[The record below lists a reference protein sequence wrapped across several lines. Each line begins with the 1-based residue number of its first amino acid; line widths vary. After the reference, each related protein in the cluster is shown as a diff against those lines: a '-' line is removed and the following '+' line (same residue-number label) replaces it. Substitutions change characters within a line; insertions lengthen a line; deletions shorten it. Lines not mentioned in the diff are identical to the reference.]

1 MSVVYHPGKTN
12 VVADALS
19 RMTMGSVYHVE
30 EGKKEL
36 VKNFHRL
43 YRLEVRLEDFPN
55 DGFMVHNKPE
65 SSLVVEVKSKK
76 HLDPLLMELK
86 KSVINKFNDYSTRG
100 NGFLRY
106 RDLREVY
113 WWDDLKRDI
122 AEFVSKCPNFQ
133 QVKAE
138 HLKPTGLI
146 QEMGVPT

>member
-43 YRLEVRLEDFPN
+43 DRLEVRLEDFPN

-86 KSVINKFNDYSTRG
+86 KSVIKKFNDYSTRG

-106 RDLREVY
+106 QSRLCVSNVDDLRGKVLEE
-113 WWDDLKRDI
+113 DHG
-122 AEFVSKCPNFQ
+122 S
-133 QVKAE
+133 
-138 HLKPTGLI
+138 
-146 QEMGVPT
+146 